1 MRNYAQLN
9 IAIWNDDDFRALT
22 PQAQHLYFLLLSH
35 PTLSYCG
42 VGDWRPKRL
51 ASMATGWTSAD
62 VQRAGAELIDRLF
75 IVVDE
80 ETEEFLV
87 RTFVKND
94 PLMRQRNLGVSM
106 ARAFSL
112 VASEGIRGVI
122 VGELNRLAEVRPE
135 LKGLDSDEVR
145 QVLVK
150 PSIDPSVYPCGNPW
164 VDPSVKG
171 SIDPSVDP
179 SVRGEPNPKGD
190 PSIDP
195 SVYPCGNPWVDPSVK
210 GSIDPSVDPSVRGEP
225 NPKGDPSI
233 DPSVDPSPTPA
244 PTPPPLQLRES
255 LEETEDGGKGGSG
268 EKGETNDTDSTGE
281 TEPDP
286 PFYDSLDA
294 LADAHAQEQTTGR
307 PATGVHGTI
316 DDPRCDKHAGLPAD
330 QVPACHAC
338 ARARQWLET
347 HGHHELQTRARKR
360 REAINACDLCDD
372 NGMYDTGAG
381 LTRCNH
387 QPKEDT
393 PPWENHA

>member
-42 VGDWRPKRL
+42 VGDWRPARIARM
-51 ASMATGWTSAD
+51 ASGWAAQD
-62 VQRAGAELIDRLF
+62 VEQAGAELIDRLF
-75 IVVDE
+75 IVVDDD
-80 ETEEFLV
+80 TEEFLV
-87 RTFVKND
+87 RTFVRND

-122 VGELNRLAEVRPE
+122 VGELTRLAQARPD

-171 SIDPSVDP
+171 SIDPKVDP
-179 SVRGEPNPKGD
+179 SVRGQ
-190 PSIDP
+190 
-195 SVYPCGNPWVDPSVK
+195 
-210 GSIDPSVDPSVRGEP
+210 P

-268 EKGETNDTDSTGE
+268 EKGEGSGAESTGN
-281 TEPDP
+281 TEPP
-286 PFYDSLDA
+286 QPFYESLDA
-294 LADAHAQEQTTGR
+294 LADAHAQEQ
-307 PATGVHGTI
+307 PADTNPPTGVHGTI
-316 DDPRCDKHAGLPAD
+316 EAPRCAKHAGLPAD
-330 QVPACHAC
+330 QVPACRGC
-338 ARARQWLET
+338 ARARQWLED
-347 HGHHELQTRARKR
+347 HQADAEAEARARRAEERKR
-360 REAINACDLCDD
+360 AEECPYCEGGWVIGTNPAVKC
-372 NGMYDTGAG
+372 T
-381 LTRCNH
+381 H
-387 QPKEDT
+387 QPHEEDT
-393 PPWENHA
+393 PPWEKHA

>member
-42 VGDWRPKRL
+42 VGDWRPARL
-51 ASMATGWTSAD
+51 ARMATGWTSAD

-195 SVYPCGNPWVDPSVK
+195 SV
-210 GSIDPSVDPSVRGEP
+210 
-225 NPKGDPSI
+225 
-233 DPSVDPSPTPA
+233 DPSPTPA

-255 LEETEDGGKGGSG
+255 LEETEDGSKGGSG

-294 LADAHAQEQTTGR
+294 LADAHAQEQTTGK

-316 DDPRCDKHAGLPAD
+316 DDPRCDKHADTPRD

-347 HGHHELQTRARKR
+347 HGQHELQDRARKR
-360 REAINACDLCDD
+360 REAINNCDLCDD

-381 LTRCNH
+381 LARCNH
-387 QPKEDT
+387 QPHEEDT

>member
-42 VGDWRPKRL
+42 VGDWRPARI
-51 ASMATGWTSAD
+51 ARMAAGWTPAD
-62 VQRAGAELIDRLF
+62 VQLAGAELIDGLF

-80 ETEEFLV
+80 DTEEFLV
-87 RTFVKND
+87 RTFVRND

-122 VGELNRLAEVRPE
+122 VGELTRLAQARPD

-171 SIDPSVDP
+171 SIDP
-179 SVRGEPNPKGD
+179 K
-190 PSIDP
+190 
-195 SVYPCGNPWVDPSVK
+195 
-210 GSIDPSVDPSVRGEP
+210 VDPSVRGEP

-244 PTPPPLQLRES
+244 PTPPPLQVSDPSRGR
-255 LEETEDGGKGGSG
+255 EDGGKGGSG
-268 EKGETNDTDSTGE
+268 EKGEGIATESAGE
-281 TEPDP
+281 TEPP
-286 PFYDSLDA
+286 QPFYESVDA
-294 LADAHAQEQTTGR
+294 LADAHAQEQAAG
-307 PATGVHGTI
+307 TGVHGTI
-316 DDPRCDKHAGLPAD
+316 EDPRCTKHKDLDRA
-330 QVPACHAC
+330 PACWDCKKAGDV
-338 ARARQWLET
+338 LK
-347 HGHHELQTRARKR
+347 TRADTAKQQRLD
-360 REAINACDLCDD
+360 AIADCPRCDD

-381 LTRCNH
+381 LARCTH
-387 QPKEDT
+387 QPEEDT
-393 PPWENHA
+393 PPWEKHA

>member
-42 VGDWRPKRL
+42 VGDWRPARI
-51 ASMATGWTSAD
+51 ARMAAGWAAQD
-62 VQRAGAELIDRLF
+62 VEQAGAELIDRLF

-80 ETEEFLV
+80 DTEEFLV
-87 RTFVKND
+87 RTFVRND

-122 VGELNRLAEVRPE
+122 VGELTRLAQARPE

-179 SVRGEPNPKGD
+179 SVDPK
-190 PSIDP
+190 
-195 SVYPCGNPWVDPSVK
+195 
-210 GSIDPSVDPSVRGEP
+210 VDPSVRGEP

-233 DPSVDPSPTPA
+233 DPSVYPSPTPA

-268 EKGETNDTDSTGE
+268 EKGEGIAAESASE
-281 TEPDP
+281 AEPP
-286 PFYDSLDA
+286 QPFYESLDA
-294 LADAHAQEQTTGR
+294 LADAHAQEQ
-307 PATGVHGTI
+307 AADTGVHGTV
-316 DDPRCDKHAGLPAD
+316 DDPRCAKHKDLDRA
-330 QVPACHAC
+330 PACWDCKKAGDVLK
-338 ARARQWLET
+338 ARAEKEKQQR
-347 HGHHELQTRARKR
+347 RAT
-360 REAINACDLCDD
+360 IDACDRCDD
-372 NGMYDTGAG
+372 NGWVIGTNPAVKC
-381 LTRCNH
+381 TH
-387 QPKEDT
+387 QPEEDT
-393 PPWENHA
+393 PPWEKHA

>member
-42 VGDWRPKRL
+42 VGDWRPARI
-51 ASMATGWTSAD
+51 ARMAAGWEAAD

-80 ETEEFLV
+80 DTEEFLV
-87 RTFVKND
+87 RTFVRND

-122 VGELNRLAEVRPE
+122 VGELTRLAQARPE
-135 LKGLDSDEVR
+135 LKGLDSDEAR

-171 SIDPSVDP
+171 SI
-179 SVRGEPNPKGD
+179 
-190 PSIDP
+190 
-195 SVYPCGNPWVDPSVK
+195 
-210 GSIDPSVDPSVRGEP
+210 
-225 NPKGDPSI
+225 DPSI

-268 EKGETNDTDSTGE
+268 EKGEGIDTQSAGE
-281 TEPDP
+281 TEPP
-286 PFYDSLDA
+286 HPHYENLDA
-294 LADAHAQEQTTGR
+294 LADAHAQEQRADKPT
-307 PATGVHGTI
+307 TGVHGTI
-316 DDPRCDKHAGLPAD
+316 DDPRCDEHVGLPRE
-330 QVPACHAC
+330 QVPGCFKCKAAKTWLTNHQAQADAE
-338 ARARQWLET
+338 ARAR
-347 HGHHELQTRARKR
+347 RAEER
-360 REAINACDLCDD
+360 RRAEDCPHCEGGWVIGTNPAVKC
-372 NGMYDTGAG
+372 T
-381 LTRCNH
+381 H
-387 QPKEDT
+387 QPPEEDT
-393 PPWENHA
+393 PPWEKHA

>member
-42 VGDWRPKRL
+42 VGDWRPSRI
-51 ASMATGWTSAD
+51 ARMATGWEAAD
-62 VQRAGAELIDRLF
+62 VERAGAELIDRLF

-112 VASEGIRGVI
+112 VASDGIRGVI
-122 VGELNRLAEVRPE
+122 VGELTRLAQAHPE

-164 VDPSVKG
+164 VDPSVDP
-171 SIDPSVDP
+171 SIDPYV
-179 SVRGEPNPKGD
+179 D

-195 SVYPCGNPWVDPSVK
+195 SVRGQPNPSV
-210 GSIDPSVDPSVRGEP
+210 
-225 NPKGDPSI
+225 DPSI
-233 DPSVDPSPTPA
+233 DPSVDPSPTPT
-244 PTPPPLQLRES
+244 PTPTPLQIRETS
-255 LEETEDGGKGGSG
+255 KAWVGGGKGGSG
-268 EKGETNDTDSTGE
+268 EKGEDNATDSTSE
-281 TEPDP
+281 TEPP
-286 PFYDSLDA
+286 QPFYESLDA
-294 LADAHAQEQTTGR
+294 LADAHAQAQTGE
-307 PATGVHGTI
+307 AYGTI
-316 DDPRCDKHAGLPAD
+316 DDPRCAKHKDLDRA
-330 QVPACHAC
+330 PACWECKKAGDTLK
-338 ARARQWLET
+338 AKAEEEKQ
-347 HGHHELQTRARKR
+347 QR
-360 REAINACDLCDD
+360 REAITNCNLCDD
-372 NGMYDTGAG
+372 NGMRDTGNG
-381 LTRCNH
+381 LTRCDH
-387 QPKEDT
+387 QPHLKAIGG
-393 PPWENHA
+393 PY